1 MRILIALC
9 VQVLFLK
16 TELFLSEKLHAPKF
30 SPLARTIIVI
40 ARITR
45 IRGEHMPLQSIGTHI
60 KVKDFSASKVFYE
73 TLGFKQ
79 VFAYGPDQ
87 EVKED
92 YRGMVFQVG
101 DTKLEIADGHRAVKH
116 GVFARPMADSKIS
129 LMIGVDSLQPIIEI
143 CKREGIIIAVK
154 PRHYY
159 WGTLELVVK
168 DPDGVVLVFI
178 APYSKEE
185 AEKIGADER
194 FSIART

>member
-101 DTKLEIADGHRAVKH
+101 DTKLEIADGHRAVKPE
-116 GVFARPMADSKIS
+116 VFTRPMPDSKVS
-129 LMIGVDSLQPIIEI
+129 LMINVESLVPVIEL
-143 CKREGIIIAVK
+143 CQKHNIALSVG

-185 AEKIGADER
+185 AEMIGADER